1 VAVAAGFAPFAVG
14 TETDG
19 SITCPASLNGV
30 VGIKPT
36 VGSVPTSGVVPISSS
51 QDVPGPLAR
60 SLDDASMM
68 LAVIAGDPD
77 LTRRVH
83 AVDARSLRIGFID
96 RWCTGDDRAD
106 QLAADALGSAAGAFA
121 GFTRTDVPETTEDVQ
136 KDEFTVLLGELSS
149 ELDEYLA
156 TRPGCAVR
164 SLAGVIEFNR
174 QHSDRELLYFGQEFF
189 EQSVVSG
196 GKSSP
201 EYREAR
207 RRNVEWADGLFSSL
221 WESFDVVV
229 APAYAPA
236 WITDFAKGH
245 AEARGGAVTTP
256 AAIAGLPIVTIPCGL
271 VDGLPVGVSFVGP
284 AHSEARLIA
293 AAGVIEARLGLAGDR
308 SFRPPALRV
317 GS

>member
-1 VAVAAGFAPFAVG
+1 
-14 TETDG
+14 
-19 SITCPASLNGV
+19 

-77 LTRRVH
+77 LTRRIH
-83 AVDARSLRIGFID
+83 AIDVRSLRIGFID

-121 GFTRTDVPETTEDVQ
+121 GFTRADVPETTEDVQ

-164 SLAGVIEFNR
+164 SLADVIEFNR
-174 QHSDRELLYFGQEFF
+174 QHSDSELLYFGQEFF
-189 EQSVVSG
+189 EQSIVSG

-308 SFRPPALRV
+308 SFRPPAFRV